1 MNDSPCELDSAKSNL
16 SALSIYHYV
25 LAAVV
30 VLYAGGTYFQ
40 IWLVQDMLNQPALR
54 EFEAFDARQMS
65 ANITRFIIAVGV
77 LYLIQAFLLVMTARS
92 LAKCRRWRFCLVV
105 SHINLLIFPF
115 GTILGV
121 LTIIALLKP
130 AAKQLFRGT
139 QSLSP

>member
-1 MNDSPCELDSAKSNL
+1 MNDSPCELDTAKSNL

-77 LYLIQAFLLVMTARS
+77 LYLI
-92 LAKCRRWRFCLVV
+92 
-105 SHINLLIFPF
+105 
-115 GTILGV
+115 
-121 LTIIALLKP
+121 
-130 AAKQLFRGT
+130 
-139 QSLSP
+139 